1 MGMTFTE
8 KQQEV
13 IDARNSNI
21 LVSAAAGSGKTAVLT
36 ERIVQMVCDAEHP
49 VDIDRLLVV
58 TFTNAAAAEMRERV
72 GLKLSERLASNP
84 QSEHLQRQ
92 MTLLHNAQ
100 ITTIDSFCLYL
111 LRNHFNE
118 IGLDPAFR
126 IPDEREIQLMRQEA
140 LSELLEDAFTEK
152 KAVFFN
158 TVEALCHKGDEKEL
172 EKHIVSLSGYAAS
185 FPWPEEWL
193 LERKRDYITDSIE
206 TMKEKPFW
214 NYMLHYLRGMLQGC
228 VDKYENA
235 IEVAK
240 APDGPYMYLSLLEDE
255 KEQFMAAAQKQEYKD
270 LENAIAGL
278 SFGKL
283 SPKKDDAVSKDKRA
297 QIKDMRDTI
306 KDTVADIKEAFF
318 FWMGETI
325 LKRNAGCAEIAGE
338 LIDLTLDFNRRMQEK
353 KQEKKLVDF
362 SDMEHF
368 ALNIL
373 LKKEEGK
380 VVPSPVALQYREY
393 FHEILIDEYQ
403 DSNFVQEYLLKAISG
418 EEDGHYNRFMVGDV
432 KQSIY
437 RFRLARPE
445 LFMEK
450 YETYKSEGEFRRIDL
465 SKNFRSRGNV
475 IESVNQVFERI
486 MSKEIGGIQY
496 DDAAALH
503 AGADYPDCDGL
514 ETEFLI
520 AEKPGK
526 GDDLKKIQA
535 EATVVAKRIKELM
548 KNGQVTDKESHAL
561 RRARYQDMVILL
573 RTLSNWGD
581 VFKETLEQEG
591 IPAYVTTKKGYF
603 TATEIQNLLSFLR
616 VIDNPYQDIPLY
628 GALHSV
634 FGGFTEEEIAELWG
648 DPKEKKQSLYER
660 LLDPENG
667 KKDRVALF
675 LKNLEQYRR
684 MTSYLPIRQLL
695 EKITGDYDYLNYVSA
710 LPGGTKRRANV
721 EMLLV
726 KASDFEKTSYYGLFH
741 FIRYIEQLEKYEEDY
756 GEADTLDEN
765 AEVVRIMSIHKSKGL
780 EFPVVFVSG
789 LGKNFNLSDAK
800 SAVILDMDLGFGMD
814 YIDGK
819 KRIKSKTIQKNAIAK
834 KMREDTLA
842 EELRL
847 LYVALTRAKE
857 KLILTAEA
865 DAPEENYGEAGKLVG
880 FQNRLSYMDF
890 MKAASYMDFLSPILG
905 NLQLERKVFLRSDME
920 TENAME
926 QLDYAL
932 LKGGLQEGA
941 AKVESQALEE
951 LKQRFQFTY
960 PYEDLKDL
968 FTKTTVSE
976 LKIAAMEEKD
986 EGAYTLFEE
995 KGFEEYIPEFRKEKE
1010 EVKGSVRGDAYHRV
1024 MEILDFEKI
1033 FSDLFP
1039 ECPASYDLYA
1049 RLMEESAIKS
1059 RLLENLIESLQVQ
1072 LKEGRLSEEYYNII
1086 RPDRIVAFLKSQI
1099 GYRMWRAYL
1108 NGKLHREQPFVLAI
1122 PASRLKETFP
1132 EQEKVLIQ
1140 GIIDAYFEEDGEIV
1154 LLDYKTDMIGSMDA
1168 LWNRYRTQLDYYQE
1182 ALERLTLLPVKEK
1195 LLYSFHL
1202 GGC

>member
-13 IDARNSNI
+13 IDARDSNI

-72 GLKLSERLASNP
+72 GSKLGDRLAENPSN
-84 QSEHLQRQ
+84 EHLQKQ

-118 IGLDPAFR
+118 IGLDPSFR

-152 KAVFFN
+152 REDFLNA
-158 TVEALCHKGDEKEL
+158 VEALCPKGDEKEL
-172 EKHIVSLSGYAAS
+172 EKHILSLSNYAAS

-193 LERKRDYITDSIE
+193 EERRADYAVDSIE
-206 TMKEKPFW
+206 ELREKPFW
-214 NYMLHYLRGMLQGC
+214 NYMMHYVRGMLQGC
-228 VDKYENA
+228 VDMYANA
-235 IEVAK
+235 IGIAQES
-240 APDGPYMYLSLLEDE
+240 DGPYMYLALLEEE
-255 KEQFMAAAQKQEYKD
+255 KGQFENALGKQEHGE
-270 LENAIAGL
+270 LEAAMGAI

-283 SPKKDDAVSKDKRA
+283 SPKKDDKVSKEKRE
-297 QIKDMRDTI
+297 QIKQMRDDV
-306 KDTVADIKEAFF
+306 KDILAGLKEAFF
-318 FWMGETI
+318 FWNEESI
-325 LKRNAGCAEIAGE
+325 LKRGKACARIANA
-338 LIDLTLDFNRRMQEK
+338 LIDLTLDFNRRMLEK

-368 ALNIL
+368 ALKIL
-373 LKKEEGK
+373 LRKEDAK
-380 VVPSPVALQYREY
+380 VVPSQVALQYREY

-403 DSNFVQEYLLKAISG
+403 DSNFVQEYLLRAISG

-450 YETYKSEGEFRRIDL
+450 YETYGAEGNCRRIDL
-465 SKNFRSRGNV
+465 SKNFRSRENV
-475 IESVNQVFERI
+475 IETVNQVFERM
-486 MSKEIGGIQY
+486 MSREIGGIEY

-503 AGADYPDCDGL
+503 VGAEYPDCEGL
-514 ETEFLI
+514 GTELLI
-520 AEKPGK
+520 AEKPKK

-535 EATVVAKRIKELM
+535 EATTVAKRIKELM
-548 KNGQVTDKESHAL
+548 MNGKVTDKESKEL
-561 RRARYQDMVILL
+561 RGVHYRDMVILL
-573 RTLSNWGD
+573 RTLSGWGD
-581 VFKETLEQEG
+581 AFKEILEQEG
-591 IPAYVTTKKGYF
+591 IPAYVTTKRGYF
-603 TATEIQNLLSFLR
+603 TATEVQNLLSFLR

-628 GALHSV
+628 GVLHSV
-634 FGGFTEEEIAELWG
+634 FGGFTEDEIAGLCG
-648 DPKEKKQSLYER
+648 ADKEKKISLYEK
-660 LLDPENG
+660 LTKPENANNE
-667 KKDRVALF
+667 KLNDF
-675 LKNLEQYRR
+675 LKRLERYRS
-684 MTSYLPIRQLL
+684 MTGYLPIRQLL
-695 EKITGDYDYLNYVSA
+695 EKIIGEADYLNYVSA
-710 LPGGTKRRANV
+710 LPGGTKRRANM

-765 AEVVRIMSIHKSKGL
+765 ADVVRIMSIHKSKGL

-789 LGKNFNLSDAK
+789 LGKNFNMSDTK

-819 KRIKSKTIQKNAIAK
+819 RRIKSKTLQKNAIAK

-857 KLILTAEA
+857 KLILTAETDDPA
-865 DAPEENYGEAGKLVG
+865 GNFGEEGRLVG
-880 FQNRLSYMDF
+880 KESHLSYTDF
-890 MKAASYMDFLSPILG
+890 MRATSYLDFLSPILG
-905 NLQLERKVFLRSDME
+905 NLQLDRKVVLLQDIE
-920 TENAME
+920 IENEKE
-926 QLDYAL
+926 QMDYAL
-932 LKGGLQEGA
+932 LKEGLGIGA
-941 AKVESQALEE
+941 GLVELAVREELTERFHFAYPHEE
-951 LKQRFQFTY
+951 LK
-960 PYEDLKDL
+960 EL

-986 EGAYTLFEE
+986 EGAYAMFEE
-995 KGFEEYIPEFRKEKE
+995 KDYEDYVPEFRKEKE
-1010 EVKGSVRGDAYHRV
+1010 EVKGTIRGDAYHRV
-1024 MEILDFEKI
+1024 MEILDFGQI
-1033 FSDLFP
+1033 FSKVFQ
-1039 ECPASYDLYA
+1039 ECPADYDAYA
-1049 RLMEESAIKS
+1049 GQLDEIKLRQSLM
-1059 RLLENLIESLQVQ
+1059 ESLQNQ
-1072 LKEGRLSEEYYNII
+1072 LKEGKLSEEYYQIVKA
-1086 RPDRIVAFLKSQI
+1086 DRILAFLKAEI
-1099 GYRMWRAYL
+1099 GYRMWRASL
-1108 NGKLHREQPFVLAI
+1108 CGKLHREQPFVLAI
-1122 PASRLKETFP
+1122 PATRLKDTFP

-1140 GIIDAYFEEDGEIV
+1140 GIIDVYFEEDGKIV
-1154 LLDYKTDMIGSMDA
+1154 LLDYKTDIIGSLDD
-1168 LWNRYRTQLDYYQE
+1168 LWNRYQTQLDYYQE
-1182 ALERLTLLPVKEK
+1182 ALEKLTLLPVKEK
-1195 LLYSFHL
+1195 MLYSFHL
-1202 GGC
+1202 GKY